1 MIELILVSH
10 GTVINVL
17 NFGYIHYIV
26 QIICPLSVLLS
37 CFGSIINAYFGDVT
51 MKHYDNGMI
60 IYMQLIN
67 YDFFG

>member
-1 MIELILVSH
+1 MP
-10 GTVINVL
+10 
-17 NFGYIHYIV
+17 F
-26 QIICPLSVLLS
+26 ICTLS